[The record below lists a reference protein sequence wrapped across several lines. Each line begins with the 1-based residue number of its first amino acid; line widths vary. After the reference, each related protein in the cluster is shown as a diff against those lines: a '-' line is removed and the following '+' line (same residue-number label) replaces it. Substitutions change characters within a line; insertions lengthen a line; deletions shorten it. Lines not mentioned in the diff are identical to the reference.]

1 MRVEY
6 INPFIKSVGKT
17 FETMVSCDVKRGE
30 LTLRAEDTV
39 LHEFSG
45 IIGLSG
51 KAVGSVVL
59 SLSQPVA
66 TKSTAALL
74 MMSEDEISD
83 DDVVDAVGELANMVA
98 GAAKAELEEY
108 EMSVS
113 LPSVITGS
121 HHQVHF
127 PSDVQPICVHFNC
140 DWGPLKL
147 EVGLSEVPTAV
158 EA

>member
-6 INPFIKSVGKT
+6 INPFIKSLSNT
-17 FETMVSCDVKRGE
+17 FQTMLSCEVQRGE
-30 LTLRAEDTV
+30 ISLRTEETE

-66 TKSTAALL
+66 RKSTAALL
-74 MMSEDEISD
+74 MISEDDISD

-108 EMSVS
+108 DLSVS

-121 HHQVHF
+121 NHQVHF
-127 PSDVQPICVHFNC
+127 PSDVQPICVHFDC
-140 DWGPLKL
+140 EWGPLKL
-147 EVGLSEVPTAV
+147 EVGLSEVVSPV

>member
-6 INPFIKSVGKT
+6 INPFIKSVGNT
-17 FETMVSCDVKRGE
+17 FQTMLSCEVERGE
-30 LTLRAEDTV
+30 LTLRTADTE
-39 LHEFSG
+39 LHEYSG

-59 SLSQPVA
+59 SLSKPVA
-66 TKSTAALL
+66 SKSTAALL
-74 MMSEDEISD
+74 MMSEAEISD
-83 DDVVDAVGELANMVA
+83 DDIVDAVGELANMVA
-98 GAAKAELEEY
+98 GAAKAELQEY

-127 PSDVQPICVHFNC
+127 PSDVHPICVHFNC

-147 EVGLSEVPTAV
+147 EVGLSEVPTPA